1 MKPRMK
7 DEKDV
12 DFSLTNDQ
20 KVKIDLCV
28 QKYMQSLVIV
38 RSVMQAELR
47 QVINERGDQADDEE

>member
-7 DEKDV
+7 DEKEV
-12 DFSLTNDQ
+12 DFTLTNDQ

-38 RSVMQAELR
+38 RSVMQAEMR
-47 QVINERGDQADDEE
+47 QVVD